1 MYRNTESIIL
11 ASGSPRR
18 RQYLEDMGLVFQV
31 QTADVDERP
40 HADED
45 PADFVVRMAREK
57 AAAVRA
63 AFPES
68 WVISGDTVVCLGR
81 RILGKP
87 VDADHA
93 VAQLLALAG
102 VDHRVMTGFCIAH
115 AGRRV
120 EIARSVTTT
129 VRFTAFSEATA
140 RAYVA
145 AGESLDKAG
154 AYAIQGKGACLVE
167 AIDGSYSNVVG
178 LPLCEVL
185 HVLETNGVIEPFAAS
200 ERHGG

>member
-1 MYRNTESIIL
+1 MYRNTEAIIL

-18 RQYLEDMGLVFQV
+18 SQYLQDMGLVFQV
-31 QTADVDERP
+31 RTAAVDERP
-40 HADED
+40 DADEN

-57 AAAVRA
+57 AAAIRA
-63 AFPES
+63 AYPES

-93 VAQLLALAG
+93 VVQLMALSG
-102 VDHRVMTGFCIAH
+102 VEHRVMTGFCITH
-115 AGRRV
+115 AGRQV

-145 AGESLDKAG
+145 TGESLDKAG

-185 HVLETNGVIEPFAAS
+185 RVLETHGVIEPFAS
-200 ERHGG
+200 DGRQGR

>member
-1 MYRNTESIIL
+1 MYRNSEAIIL

-18 RQYLEDMGLVFQV
+18 SQYLHDMGLIFRVR
-31 QTADVDERP
+31 TAALDERP

-57 AAAVRA
+57 AAAVSA
-63 AFPES
+63 DYPES
-68 WVISGDTVVCLGR
+68 WIISGDTVVCLGR
-81 RILGKP
+81 SILGKP
-87 VDADHA
+87 VDAENA
-93 VAQLLALAG
+93 VALLMALSGAEHC
-102 VDHRVMTGFCIAH
+102 VRTGFCVVH
-115 AGRRV
+115 AGRQV
-120 EIARSVTTT
+120 EVARSVMTT

-145 AGESLDKAG
+145 TGESLDKAG

-167 AIDGSYSNVVG
+167 SIDGSYSNVVG

-185 HVLETNGVIEPFAAS
+185 QVLQAYGVIEPFWPCGD
-200 ERHGG
+200 R